1 MSKNIRDSWKK
12 WVHFA
17 FFGTRACAMVEKR
30 LTYAYKGLFTHT
42 LALLRRASKTAFYQ
56 RSAAQRMCERRISA
70 SCEQRF
76 E

>member
-17 FFGTRACAMVEKR
+17 YFGTPACAMVEKR

-42 LALLRRASKTAFYQ
+42 LALLRRASKTAFFT
-56 RSAAQRMCERRISA
+56 SAAQRSVCVNGA
-70 SCEQRF
+70 
-76 E
+76 

>member
-17 FFGTRACAMVEKR
+17 YFGKPACAMVEKR

-42 LALLRRASKTAFYQ
+42 LALLRRASKTAFLPAQ
-56 RSAAQRMCERRISA
+56 RSVCVNGA
-70 SCEQRF
+70 
-76 E
+76 